1 MQSEN
6 NLPEE
11 KHSIPFLVFD
21 VHILAKVLIKRLKP
35 LVVIT
40 IIAMIA
46 AAIWATFRI
55 TPTWKANCYVI
66 RAPKNMSTPVEMP
79 YLYQTFDINTIL
91 ETVRTR
97 DVLLD
102 VIEKLELNLSPES
115 LFRNIEVQ
123 RGNRSN
129 VLRFSASWD
138 DADMAATIANAT
150 AESFIFNNNK
160 LQNSATLKIYNYYL
174 EQQRIRLIAI
184 EDITRQYE
192 AHRAQYGVISIPH
205 ETQTRFDQLKEVELK
220 MIDNSLKITEMNSKI
235 AEMQDKLDAVPDEV
249 IMTWTFTQTD
259 QRRLLALEKDM
270 ELLLSRYTKNN
281 PKVVK
286 VQTEID
292 ELRKLMENA
301 DKRDLPEAVTW
312 GPSGLLDAYNIDKAR
327 FEAERE
333 AAIKKNEEFQATVDA
348 IKGTLENLT
357 QLQKEFFEIERQL
370 ELNKDI
376 LRLVESRLAEAK
388 MAMQSNVS
396 DFEILEAAKT
406 PVYPQGGR
414 KKIIVLLTGILVFG
428 IGAAYH
434 LGRELLSSS
443 VKSAKDFSDAIRIP
457 LIGIIPDETAVTKQV
472 FFRNLQVMLDDI
484 LRSTDGISRPVI
496 ALGNDTPETGKSFI
510 TNEIISI
517 LCQKQRR
524 VLYIDSLKNTNADTE
539 AYQINDYLYER
550 SDNLNIDT
558 TNPQIHHAYFVADED
573 TFTSVLETS
582 RVKQLLSRLTEYD
595 IIFLELFD
603 SQHNI
608 QLFSSITAASSM
620 LLLIA
625 RFDWSNRNALAR
637 LVQFLNERDF
647 HKIHGV
653 LNYVPKNYFHD
664 KY

>member
-235 AEMQDKLDAVPDEV
+235 AEMQ
-249 IMTWTFTQTD
+249 
-259 QRRLLALEKDM
+259 
-270 ELLLSRYTKNN
+270 
-281 PKVVK
+281 
-286 VQTEID
+286 
-292 ELRKLMENA
+292 
-301 DKRDLPEAVTW
+301 
-312 GPSGLLDAYNIDKAR
+312 
-327 FEAERE
+327 
-333 AAIKKNEEFQATVDA
+333 
-348 IKGTLENLT
+348 
-357 QLQKEFFEIERQL
+357 
-370 ELNKDI
+370 
-376 LRLVESRLAEAK
+376 
-388 MAMQSNVS
+388 
-396 DFEILEAAKT
+396 
-406 PVYPQGGR
+406 
-414 KKIIVLLTGILVFG
+414 
-428 IGAAYH
+428 
-434 LGRELLSSS
+434 
-443 VKSAKDFSDAIRIP
+443 
-457 LIGIIPDETAVTKQV
+457 
-472 FFRNLQVMLDDI
+472 
-484 LRSTDGISRPVI
+484 
-496 ALGNDTPETGKSFI
+496 
-510 TNEIISI
+510 
-517 LCQKQRR
+517 
-524 VLYIDSLKNTNADTE
+524 
-539 AYQINDYLYER
+539 
-550 SDNLNIDT
+550 
-558 TNPQIHHAYFVADED
+558 
-573 TFTSVLETS
+573 
-582 RVKQLLSRLTEYD
+582 
-595 IIFLELFD
+595 
-603 SQHNI
+603 
-608 QLFSSITAASSM
+608 
-620 LLLIA
+620 
-625 RFDWSNRNALAR
+625 
-637 LVQFLNERDF
+637 
-647 HKIHGV
+647 
-653 LNYVPKNYFHD
+653 
-664 KY
+664 